1 MTSHPS
7 HPPVSALRERMIE
20 DMTVRGFGAKTR
32 HDTSG
37 MSGRSRPS
45 SAARPTRRPPRR
57 CAASSCTKPRPV
69 SERRASTARF
79 GLRFLFTVTLE
90 RPDLARRLT
99 VVRQPRKLPL
109 VLSAAEVALLLEAAP
124 GPKYKAALA
133 TAYGAGLRVA
143 EVVALKVGDVDS
155 TRMMLRVEQG
165 KGRRDRYA
173 MLSPQ
178 LLALLRAWWREG
190 RRRGVMLPQGW
201 LFPGPGPVDPLTTRQ
216 LNRAVHAAAA
226 AAGIKKRVTPHTLRH
241 SFATH
246 LLEQDIDIRVIQV
259 LSGHAKLDATA
270 LYAGR
275 HHHDPRGDE
284 PARPA
289 RAAHRGEAATA
300 GLIRRPWAARGW
312 RSPTSSSPR
321 GRLAPGRCGA
331 CEPRPA
337 PGDVGLK
344 LPYRGAR
351 RPRHAL

>member
-32 HDTSG
+32 HDYVRHVR
-37 MSGRSRPS
+37 MFAAFIGRSPDRATAEEVRRFQLHQTATGVGAPS
-45 SAARPTRRPPRR
+45 INSA
-57 CAASSCTKPRPV
+57 V
-69 SERRASTARF
+69 SA
-79 GLRFLFTVTLE
+79 LRFLFTVTLE

-124 GPKYKAALA
+124 GPKYQAALA
-133 TAYGAGLRVA
+133 AAYGAGLRVA

-165 KGRRDRYA
+165 KGRRDRHA

-178 LLALLRAWWREG
+178 LLALLRAWWRVG

-201 LFPGPGPVDPLTTRQ
+201 LFPGRDPVNPLTTRQ

-226 AAGIKKRVTPHTLRH
+226 AAGINKRVTPHTLRH

-259 LSGHAKLDATA
+259 LLGHAKLDTTA
-270 LYAGR
+270 LYARVATTTIRAVMSPLDRLG
-275 HHHDPRGDE
+275 PLAEGKL
-284 PARPA
+284 RP
-289 RAAHRGEAATA
+289 EA
-300 GLIRRPWAARGW
+300 
-312 RSPTSSSPR
+312 
-321 GRLAPGRCGA
+321 
-331 CEPRPA
+331 
-337 PGDVGLK
+337 
-344 LPYRGAR
+344 
-351 RPRHAL
+351 